1 VDSVWDVRN
10 LETIAAFGP
19 SVSFTDDVAYSTAPS
34 SDPPVSPLFRSQFV
48 DSMLVGRSLA
58 SSTLGR
64 LPSWEP
70 GGSRIAYEW
79 DGTIYSY
86 STAGGVRDTVTAD
99 GYNTVP
105 AWGPLGPRPIAVVH
119 GDSEANLTAIR
130 IVYRGSTEYTTV
142 ASGLL
147 DPRFL
152 TWSPLQRALIYS
164 VNPPGSGPAAWL
176 LFNLPVP

>member
-1 VDSVWDVRN
+1 
-10 LETIAAFGP
+10 
-19 SVSFTDDVAYSTAPS
+19 
-34 SDPPVSPLFRSQFV
+34 
-48 DSMLVGRSLA
+48 
-58 SSTLGR
+58 
-64 LPSWEP
+64 
-70 GGSRIAYEW
+70 
-79 DGTIYSY
+79 
-86 STAGGVRDTVTAD
+86 
-99 GYNTVP
+99 
-105 AWGPLGPRPIAVVH
+105 VVH

-130 IVYRGSTEYTTV
+130 IVYRGSSEYTTV